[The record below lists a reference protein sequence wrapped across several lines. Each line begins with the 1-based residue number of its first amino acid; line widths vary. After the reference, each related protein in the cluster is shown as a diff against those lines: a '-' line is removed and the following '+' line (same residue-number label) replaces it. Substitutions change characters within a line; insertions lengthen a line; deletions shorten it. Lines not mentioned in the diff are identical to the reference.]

1 MYFAKYYMN
10 TVFLF
15 SQGNNH
21 TMQTNMPTTVEPKE
35 SNRALHKNENL
46 RLDTKM
52 SKQLT
57 VSIGEYSDKGRKEI
71 NQDFHGSYYPNEPLL
86 TSKGIALAIS
96 DGINNSYISQIA
108 SETSVAGF
116 LDDYYCTAK
125 TRTVK
130 RSAEIVLN
138 ATNSWL
144 HAQSQN
150 TQGHPDSEK
159 DKDYVCT
166 FSALILKA
174 TTAHILH
181 IGDTRIYRLRGDNL
195 EQLTT
200 DHCLRVS
207 EEISYLNRG
216 LGIYSMLDIDYQS
229 TQIKVDDIFFMTTDG
244 VYEHVSD
251 EFIAETIKEHSED
264 LDLAAELLVEQ
275 AYQVGST
282 DSLTAQLVKVEG
294 LPKKSTY

>member
-1 MYFAKYYMN
+1 
-10 TVFLF
+10 
-15 SQGNNH
+15 
-21 TMQTNMPTTVEPKE
+21 MPGK
-35 SNRALHKNENL
+35 
-46 RLDTKM
+46 
-52 SKQLT
+52 LT
-57 VSIGEYSDKGRKEI
+57 VSIGEYSDKGRKDI

-86 TSKGIALAIS
+86 TSKGIALAIA

-116 LDDYYCTAK
+116 LDDYYCTTK
-125 TRTVK
+125 NWSVK
-130 RSAEIVLN
+130 RSAERVLN

-144 HAQSQN
+144 NSQSQK
-150 TQGHPDSEK
+150 TQSQPDN
-159 DKDYVCT
+159 DYVCT
-166 FSALILKA
+166 FSTLILKS
-174 TTAHILH
+174 TTAHLFH

-207 EEISYLNRG
+207 DEISYLNRG
-216 LGIYSMLDIDYQS
+216 LGIYSILDIDYQS
-229 TQIKVDDIFFMTTDG
+229 TPVKVDDVFFMTTDG

-251 EFIAETIKEHSED
+251 EFIVDTIKEHNQD

-282 DSLTAQLVKVEG
+282 DSLTAQLVKVDG
-294 LPKKSTY
+294 LPKSCN

>member
-1 MYFAKYYMN
+1 MYFAISYVN
-10 TVFLF
+10 AIPLF
-15 SQGNNH
+15 SQGIKHN
-21 TMQTNMPTTVEPKE
+21 MQTIVESQELNK
-35 SNRALHKNENL
+35 ALSKYKNKKW
-46 RLDTKM
+46 DTKM
-52 SKQLT
+52 PGKLT

-86 TSKGIALAIS
+86 TTKGIALSIA

-116 LDDYYCTAK
+116 LEDYYCTNESWS
-125 TRTVK
+125 VV
-130 RSAEIVLN
+130 RSAQLVLN

-144 HAQSQN
+144 LSQSQN
-150 TQGHPDSEK
+150 SHASLDR

-166 FSALILKA
+166 FSTLILKS
-174 TTAHILH
+174 TTAHLLH
-181 IGDTRIYRLRGDNL
+181 IGDTRIYRFRDDKL
-195 EQLTT
+195 EQLTK

-207 EEISYLNRG
+207 DEISYLNRG
-216 LGIYSMLDIDYQS
+216 LGIYPILDIDYQ
-229 TQIKVDDIFFMTTDG
+229 TTPIEADDVFFMTTDG

-251 EFIAETIKEHSED
+251 EFIADTIKEHRED
-264 LDLAAELLVEQ
+264 LDLAAELIVEQ

-294 LPKKSTY
+294 VPRKSTSKP

>member
-1 MYFAKYYMN
+1 
-10 TVFLF
+10 
-15 SQGNNH
+15 
-21 TMQTNMPTTVEPKE
+21 MQTIVEPKE
-35 SNRALHKNENL
+35 SQKAFNKNENIH
-46 RLDTKM
+46 LDVNMPGK
-52 SKQLT
+52 LT

-71 NQDFHGSYYPNEPLL
+71 NQDFHGSYYPNDPLL
-86 TSKGIALAIS
+86 TSKGITLAIA
-96 DGINNSYISQIA
+96 DGINNSYISQVA
-108 SETSVAGF
+108 SETSVASF

-125 TRTVK
+125 TWAVK
-130 RSAEIVLN
+130 RSAELVLN

-144 HAQSQN
+144 HAQSQK
-150 TQGHPDSEK
+150 TQGNSDN

-166 FSALILKA
+166 FSTLILKS

-181 IGDTRIYRLRGDNL
+181 IGDTRIYRLRGDKL

-207 EEISYLNRG
+207 DEISYLNRG
-216 LGIYSMLDIDYQS
+216 LGIYSILDIDYQS
-229 TQIKVDDIFFMTTDG
+229 TPIKVGDIFFMTTDG

-251 EFIAETIKEHSED
+251 EFIADTIKEHNED

-282 DSLTAQLVKVEG
+282 DSLTAQLVKIEG
-294 LPKKSTY
+294 LPKKST

>member
-1 MYFAKYYMN
+1 MN
-10 TVFLF
+10 AISLF
-15 SQGNNH
+15 RQGINH
-21 TMQTNMPTTVEPKE
+21 HMQTIVEPQE
-35 SNRALHKNENL
+35 SNKALNKHENKKW
-46 RLDTKM
+46 DSKM
-52 SKQLT
+52 PGKLT

-86 TSKGIALAIS
+86 TSKGIALAIA

-116 LDDYYCTAK
+116 LDDYYCTSENWS
-125 TRTVK
+125 VK
-130 RSAEIVLN
+130 RSSQLVLN

-144 HAQSQN
+144 HSQSLQSN
-150 TQGHPDSEK
+150 GSLDK

-166 FSALILKA
+166 FSALILNSTKA
-174 TTAHILH
+174 HLLH

-216 LGIYSMLDIDYQS
+216 LGIYSLLDIDYQF
-229 TQIKVDDIFFMTTDG
+229 TPLKEDDVFFMTTDG

-251 EFIAETIKEHSED
+251 QFIVDTIKEQNQD
-264 LDLAAELLVEQ
+264 LDLAAELIVEQ
-275 AYQVGST
+275 AYQEGST
-282 DSLTAQLVKVEG
+282 DSLTAQLAKIDS
-294 LPKKSTY
+294 LPNSSKN